1 MKEVLV
7 LQHEACE
14 DLGRIKVALKA
25 RGLVPRYVRLFAGES
40 IPSALESAEAL
51 IVMGGPMSVYE
62 QEQYPFL
69 TAELEL
75 IHRTISSGRPILGVC
90 LGSQLLSAALGGA
103 VSKGERKEIGWY
115 PVRLS
120 NQASSD
126 PLLLGVPEEFVGFHW
141 HGDVFTLPPGA
152 ESLASSAVTEH
163 QAFRYG
169 WNAYGLLF
177 HLEVTR
183 ESIHAM
189 TQKFVDELQQAGGTA
204 AQIEADT
211 GKHLS
216 TLDGIADKVFERWT
230 ALVPLVNSGGP
241 DGAFC
246 T

>member
-25 RGLVPRYVRLFAGES
+25 RGLIPRYVRLFAGEG

-51 IVMGGPMSVYE
+51 IAMGGPMSVYE

-115 PVRLS
+115 RC
-120 NQASSD
+120 ASAIRRHRIHFCS
-126 PLLLGVPEEFVGFHW
+126 ESRKNSSGFI
-141 HGDVFTLPPGA
+141 GT
-152 ESLASSAVTEH
+152 ETSLHFLRV
-163 QAFRYG
+163 QC
-169 WNAYGLLF
+169 
-177 HLEVTR
+177 
-183 ESIHAM
+183 
-189 TQKFVDELQQAGGTA
+189 
-204 AQIEADT
+204 
-211 GKHLS
+211 
-216 TLDGIADKVFERWT
+216 RW
-230 ALVPLVNSGGP
+230 LVPQ
-241 DGAFC
+241 
-246 T
+246 